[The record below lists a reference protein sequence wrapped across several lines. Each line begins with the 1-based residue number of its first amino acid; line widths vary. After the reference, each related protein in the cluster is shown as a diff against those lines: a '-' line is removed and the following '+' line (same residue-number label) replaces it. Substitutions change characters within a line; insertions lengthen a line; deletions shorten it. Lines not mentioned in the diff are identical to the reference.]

1 MFFLRHSSGHL
12 KLITELIDLKTDL
25 MKRNNKYC
33 PDVSIE
39 ECLSEERISENDLLK
54 QIDETL
60 RGCVPDIVKMMQKL
74 EKL

>member
-1 MFFLRHSSGHL
+1 
-12 KLITELIDLKTDL
+12 

>member
-1 MFFLRHSSGHL
+1 
-12 KLITELIDLKTDL
+12 

-74 EKL
+74 RSSKERTGDEIRRSGLKEF